1 MRVAPIGLAS
11 SGKTTFIAT
20 LLMLIEKDPSRTL
33 SLEYPEDIPKLKY
46 VRDII
51 KTRISGVAQNSTNP
65 KKMHT
70 LPIVVNHKKKRLFDM
85 TLWDYSGSALN
96 RFYEGK
102 HLGLIEDE
110 FKKMLRSAEA
120 FIFMTPSSATE
131 DQIYEYNLIYSHI
144 LQQAKRNKIAVF
156 LITKWDEQE
165 DRVDEQE
172 ETASLKDNYLT
183 TSLLASIE
191 RSCKRAI
198 ICNCSAAGKTYFEE
212 HVEIVEYLDTSV
224 EPWGVVE
231 PILWIHNPDW
241 LEDKG
246 GLWQPSTKYR
256 QEIIL

>member
-1 MRVAPIGLAS
+1 MKVAPIGLAA

-33 SLEYPEDIPKLKY
+33 NLEYPEDIPKLKY

-51 KTRISGVAQNSTNP
+51 KTRISGVAQTPTSQ
-65 KKMHT
+65 KEIHT
-70 LPIVVNHKKKRLFDM
+70 LPIVVNHKKKQLFDM
-85 TLWDYSGSALN
+85 ILWDYSGSALN

-144 LQQAKRNKIAVF
+144 LQQARRNRIAVF

-165 DRVDEQE
+165 NQLEDQE
-172 ETASLKDNYLT
+172 KITNLRDHYLT

-191 RSCKRAI
+191 RTCKRAI

-212 HVEIVEYLDTSV
+212 HVEIVEYLDTSI

-231 PILWIHNPDW
+231 PLLWIHNPRW
-241 LEDKG
+241 LEDKDR
-246 GLWQPSTKYR
+246 LWQPSEKYR